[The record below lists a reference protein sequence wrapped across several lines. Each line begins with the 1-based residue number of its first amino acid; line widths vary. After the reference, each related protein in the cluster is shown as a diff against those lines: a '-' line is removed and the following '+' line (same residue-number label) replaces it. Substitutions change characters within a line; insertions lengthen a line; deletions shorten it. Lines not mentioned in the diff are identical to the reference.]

1 MTNLAEKPAILTSLA
16 SLVLAPE
23 NARFHLDTA
32 DDNSIPDLA
41 NSLAADSSGQL
52 LPLFVRNPFGAE
64 PDGVYVLDGRR
75 RMAAFNLLLEAKRI
89 APDHLIAAILCETEE
104 EIAAACVIAN
114 SHRAELSHADALIAI
129 NKQTAA
135 GRSLD
140 AISKILCVDIKE
152 VARLAKLGGL
162 DIRFLQAFK
171 ANKLH
176 LSTLKK
182 LSALTDPDALN
193 ALAQSLQVSGYLYPH
208 QIDRYLAIRESIESP
223 VFNYISVEEYRAKGG
238 RVEEDLFESV
248 GDAIL
253 DPKTLYDLFESKFK
267 KTLKT
272 IRSSGVE
279 VVFLPA
285 LKHDLVL
292 PDREQLPYDHDSS
305 APVGELEAL
314 DERIEAA
321 MLLAAGAFEAGSA
334 SDGIAHA
341 NGLLKLR
348 FEKAKLEV
356 APVELAAIQFGLS
369 ASGQVEHLSYVREAD
384 YLAYLADQEA
394 AQAVEDEEGGDGQA
408 DADNDDEGDPVAVP
422 AVRKPVE
429 DIEVETEGLSAA
441 VHGRLSM
448 MAGMGLAR
456 TLSADPMVALD
467 IMVSTMFSQVSTH
480 FYCPLENF
488 VVQIRIGTSV
498 PRNGDAVFLK
508 PIADPL
514 KVFIDAWIESGK
526 HSFVFVQEMAMHEK
540 LELMALVIALQVST
554 SEASISGIRKKARF
568 EAALLSDALGHDMS
582 SFWAGDEAFYSQFTK
597 AQLGDFL
604 KQMDTDPDDFAGVKK
619 DRLVREVTELATA
632 RKFVPPHLQFKRSA
646 EPQPAADEVDADLV
660 AGIGS
665 EPPAETEAV
674 PEPASEEAVEEL
686 AA

>member
-1 MTNLAEKPAILTSLA
+1 MINLAEKPAILVSLA

-32 DDNSIPDLA
+32 DDSSIPDLA
-41 NSLAADSSGQL
+41 NSLAAESSGQL
-52 LPLFVRNPFGAE
+52 LPMFVRNPLGEE
-64 PDGVYVLDGRR
+64 PEGVYVLDGRR
-75 RMAAFNLLLEAKRI
+75 RMAGFNLLVAAERI
-89 APDHLIAAILCETEE
+89 APDHLVAAILCETEE

-114 SHRAELSHADALIAI
+114 SHRAELSHADMLIAI
-129 NKQTAA
+129 NKQAAA
-135 GRSLD
+135 GRSLE

-171 ANKLH
+171 ANKVH

-182 LSALTDPDALN
+182 LSALTDPDAVS
-193 ALAQSLQVSGYLYPH
+193 ALAQSLQVNGYLYPH
-208 QIDRYLAIRESIESP
+208 QIDRYLAVRESIESP
-223 VFNYISVEEYRAKGG
+223 VFNYISVDEYRAKGG

-253 DPKTLYDLFESKFK
+253 DPKTLYDLFESRFK

-272 IRSSGVE
+272 IRSTGLE

-285 LKHDLVL
+285 LKNDLVL
-292 PDREQLPYDHDSS
+292 PDREQLPYNHDSS
-305 APVGELEAL
+305 APDGELEAL
-314 DERIEAA
+314 DEKIEAA
-321 MLLAAGAFEAGSA
+321 MLLAAEAFEAGS
-334 SDGIAHA
+334 SGDGIAHA
-341 NGLLKLR
+341 NRLLKLR

-356 APVELAAIQFGLS
+356 APVELAAIQFGLNS
-369 ASGQVEHLSYVREAD
+369 SGQFEHLPYVREAD
-384 YLAYLADQEA
+384 YLAYLADLEA
-394 AQAVEDEEGGDGQA
+394 AQAIEDEESGDGLA
-408 DADNDDEGDPVAVP
+408 EVDNGDECDPMAAP
-422 AVRKPVE
+422 AVKKPVE

-441 VHGRLSM
+441 VHGRLST

-467 IMVSTMFSQVSTH
+467 IMVSTMLSQVSTQ
-480 FYCPLENF
+480 FYCPMESF
-488 VVQIRIGTSV
+488 VVQIRIGTAV

-514 KVFIDAWIESGK
+514 KTFIDAWIESGK
-526 HSFVFVQEMAMHEK
+526 HSFVFLQEMPMHEK
-540 LELMALVIALQVST
+540 LELMALVVALQVST
-554 SEASISGIRKKARF
+554 SEASTSGIRKKARF

-582 SFWAGDEAFYSQFTK
+582 SFWAGDEAFYTQFTK

-619 DRLVREVTELATA
+619 DRLVREVTELAAA
-632 RKFVPPHLQFKRSA
+632 RKFVPPHLQFKRYA
-646 EPQPAADEVDADLV
+646 EPEAAADEVEADV
-660 AGIGS
+660 VSDTGS
-665 EPPAETEAV
+665 EPATEVEAV
-674 PEPASEEAVEEL
+674 PESASEEEVEEL